1 MKIRMTSL
9 ALAGVMAGT
18 LILPAF
24 AAEEAKN
31 PVEAV
36 SGPGIY
42 LEGERA
48 DTLEFQLI
56 NGVNYITLES
66 FMALMDEEAVL
77 EYKENGTVVATST
90 VVTGLEDE
98 DVQEEQ
104 PEEAE
109 DQEAENAADDQQ
121 TAEEGAGE
129 EEAQHEEAGEQP
141 SQETEDETQPTEDET
156 QTAEEETEASEE
168 DAQDETEAAQPTEE
182 DEQPA
187 EEGEQPAEEN
197 QDAAEDEQP
206 AEENQDA
213 AEGEQPAQGDAAEE
227 QPEQEDEI
235 PADAVVETLSMSAV
249 PGSLYVQANGRY
261 LYVKDGLKQVNG
273 KLAVPVRVLAKI
285 YNLDVGYDQATGNV
299 TLTHQAGT
307 GAFLQNGATY
317 YNGDTLYWL
326 SHIIYAESGNQPM
339 LGKIAVGNV
348 VMNRVASPLFPNN
361 IYDVLFQRNQFSPAI
376 SGSIYRD
383 PNADSVIAAKL
394 VMDGAVALENVLF
407 FNRAGLNSYA
417 SRNRPYVATIGA
429 HAFYA

>member
-141 SQETEDETQPTEDET
+141 SQETEDEAQPAEDKTQI
-156 QTAEEETEASEE
+156 AEEETEASEE

-197 QDAAEDEQP
+197 QDAAEGEQP
-206 AEENQDA
+206 AEEDQDA
-213 AEGEQPAQGDAAEE
+213 AEGEQPAEEE
-227 QPEQEDEI
+227 QPEEDEI
-235 PADAVVETLSMSAV
+235 PADAVVETLTLSAV

-383 PNADSVIAAKL
+383 PNADSVVAAKL

>member
-56 NGVNYITLES
+56 NDVNYITLES
-66 FMALMDEEAVL
+66 FVALMDEETVL

-141 SQETEDETQPTEDET
+141 SQETEDEAQPAEDET
-156 QTAEEETEASEE
+156 QIAEEETEASEE

-182 DEQPA
+182 NQDA
-187 EEGEQPAEEN
+187 AEGEQPAEED
-197 QDAAEDEQP
+197 QDTV
-206 AEENQDA
+206 
-213 AEGEQPAQGDAAEE
+213 EGEQPAQGDAAEE

-299 TLTHQAGT
+299 TLNHQAGT

-383 PNADSVIAAKL
+383 PNADSVVAAKL

>member
-141 SQETEDETQPTEDET
+141 SQETEDEAQPAEDET
-156 QTAEEETEASEE
+156 QIAEEETEASEE

-197 QDAAEDEQP
+197 QDAAEGEQP
-206 AEENQDA
+206 AEEDQDA
-213 AEGEQPAQGDAAEE
+213 AEGEQPAEEE
-227 QPEQEDEI
+227 QPEEDEI
-235 PADAVVETLSMSAV
+235 PADAVVETLTLSAV

-285 YNLDVGYDQATGNV
+285 YNLDVGYDGATGNV

-383 PNADSVIAAKL
+383 PNADSVVAAKL

>member
-66 FMALMDEEAVL
+66 FMALMDEETVL

-129 EEAQHEEAGEQP
+129 EEAQPEEAGEQP
-141 SQETEDETQPTEDET
+141 SQETEDEAQPAEDET
-156 QTAEEETEASEE
+156 QIAEEETEASEE
-168 DAQDETEAAQPTEE
+168 DVQDETEAAQPTEE
-182 DEQPA
+182 
-187 EEGEQPAEEN
+187 N
-197 QDAAEDEQP
+197 QDAV
-206 AEENQDA
+206 
-213 AEGEQPAQGDAAEE
+213 EGEQPAQGNAAEE

-235 PADAVVETLSMSAV
+235 PADAVVETLTLSAV

-285 YNLDVGYDQATGNV
+285 YNLDVGYDGATGNV

-383 PNADSVIAAKL
+383 PNADSVVAAKL

>member
-141 SQETEDETQPTEDET
+141 SQETEDEAQPAEDKTQI
-156 QTAEEETEASEE
+156 AEEETEASEE

-187 EEGEQPAEEN
+187 EEGEQPAEE
-197 QDAAEDEQP
+197 D
-206 AEENQDA
+206 QDA
-213 AEGEQPAQGDAAEE
+213 AEGEQPAEEE
-227 QPEQEDEI
+227 QPEEDEI

-285 YNLDVGYDQATGNV
+285 YNLDVGYDGATGNV

>member
-98 DVQEEQ
+98 DGQEEQ

-141 SQETEDETQPTEDET
+141 SQETEDEAQSAEDET
-156 QTAEEETEASEE
+156 QIAEEETEASEE

-182 DEQPA
+182 NQDA
-187 EEGEQPAEEN
+187 AEGEQPAEED
-197 QDAAEDEQP
+197 QDTV
-206 AEENQDA
+206 
-213 AEGEQPAQGDAAEE
+213 EGEQPAQGDAAEE

-285 YNLDVGYDQATGNV
+285 YNLDVGYDGATGNV

-383 PNADSVIAAKL
+383 PNADSVVAAKL

>member
-109 DQEAENAADDQQ
+109 DQDQEAEDAADDQQ

-141 SQETEDETQPTEDET
+141 SQETEDEAQPAEDKTQI
-156 QTAEEETEASEE
+156 AEEETEASEE

-187 EEGEQPAEEN
+187 EEGEQPAEE
-197 QDAAEDEQP
+197 D
-206 AEENQDA
+206 QDA
-213 AEGEQPAQGDAAEE
+213 AEGEQPAEEE
-227 QPEQEDEI
+227 QPEEDEI

-285 YNLDVGYDQATGNV
+285 YNLDVGYDGATGNV

>member
-141 SQETEDETQPTEDET
+141 SQETEDEAQSAEDET
-156 QTAEEETEASEE
+156 QIAEEETEASEE
-168 DAQDETEAAQPTEE
+168 DVQDETEAAQPTEE
-182 DEQPA
+182 
-187 EEGEQPAEEN
+187 N
-197 QDAAEDEQP
+197 QDAV
-206 AEENQDA
+206 
-213 AEGEQPAQGDAAEE
+213 EGEQPAQGNAAEE

-383 PNADSVIAAKL
+383 PNADSVVAAKL

>member
-141 SQETEDETQPTEDET
+141 SQETEDEAQPAEDKTQI
-156 QTAEEETEASEE
+156 AEEETEASEE

-197 QDAAEDEQP
+197 QDAAEGEQP
-206 AEENQDA
+206 AEEDQDA
-213 AEGEQPAQGDAAEE
+213 AEGEQPAEEE
-227 QPEQEDEI
+227 QPQEDEI
-235 PADAVVETLSMSAV
+235 PADAVVETLTLSAV
-249 PGSLYVQANGRY
+249 PGSLYVQANGRC

-383 PNADSVIAAKL
+383 PNADSVVAAKL

>member
-109 DQEAENAADDQQ
+109 DQDQEAEDAADDQQ

-129 EEAQHEEAGEQP
+129 EEAQPEEAGEQP
-141 SQETEDETQPTEDET
+141 AQETEDET

-197 QDAAEDEQP
+197 QDAAE
-206 AEENQDA
+206 
-213 AEGEQPAQGDAAEE
+213 GEQPAQGNAAEE

-383 PNADSVIAAKL
+383 PNADSVVAAKL

>member
-141 SQETEDETQPTEDET
+141 SQETEDEAQSAEDET
-156 QTAEEETEASEE
+156 QIAEEETEASEE
-168 DAQDETEAAQPTEE
+168 DVQDETEAAQPTEE
-182 DEQPA
+182 
-187 EEGEQPAEEN
+187 N
-197 QDAAEDEQP
+197 QDAV
-206 AEENQDA
+206 
-213 AEGEQPAQGDAAEE
+213 EGEQPAQGDAAEE

-383 PNADSVIAAKL
+383 PNADSVVAAKL

>member
-109 DQEAENAADDQQ
+109 DQDQEAEDAADDQQ

-129 EEAQHEEAGEQP
+129 EEAQPEEAGEQP
-141 SQETEDETQPTEDET
+141 AQETEDETQPAEDET

-197 QDAAEDEQP
+197 QDAAEGEQP
-206 AEENQDA
+206 AEEDQDA
-213 AEGEQPAQGDAAEE
+213 AEGEQPAEEE
-227 QPEQEDEI
+227 QPEEDEI
-235 PADAVVETLSMSAV
+235 PADAVVETLTLSAV
-249 PGSLYVQANGRY
+249 PMCR
-261 LYVKDGLKQVNG
+261 
-273 KLAVPVRVLAKI
+273 P
-285 YNLDVGYDQATGNV
+285 T
-299 TLTHQAGT
+299 AG
-307 GAFLQNGATY
+307 
-317 YNGDTLYWL
+317 
-326 SHIIYAESGNQPM
+326 
-339 LGKIAVGNV
+339 
-348 VMNRVASPLFPNN
+348 AS
-361 IYDVLFQRNQFSPAI
+361 
-376 SGSIYRD
+376 
-383 PNADSVIAAKL
+383 
-394 VMDGAVALENVLF
+394 
-407 FNRAGLNSYA
+407 
-417 SRNRPYVATIGA
+417 T
-429 HAFYA
+429 

>member
-129 EEAQHEEAGEQP
+129 EEAQPEEAGEQP
-141 SQETEDETQPTEDET
+141 SQETEDEAQPAEDET
-156 QTAEEETEASEE
+156 QIAEEETEASEE

-197 QDAAEDEQP
+197 QDAAEGEQP
-206 AEENQDA
+206 AEEDQDA
-213 AEGEQPAQGDAAEE
+213 AEGEQPAEEE
-227 QPEQEDEI
+227 QPEEDEI
-235 PADAVVETLSMSAV
+235 PADAVVETLTLSAV
-249 PGSLYVQANGRY
+249 PGSLYVQANGRC

-383 PNADSVIAAKL
+383 PNADSVVAAKL

>member
-56 NGVNYITLES
+56 NDVNYITLES
-66 FMALMDEEAVL
+66 FVALMDEEAVL

-141 SQETEDETQPTEDET
+141 SQETEDEAQSAEDET
-156 QTAEEETEASEE
+156 QIAEEETEASEE
-168 DAQDETEAAQPTEE
+168 DVQDETEAAQPTEE
-182 DEQPA
+182 
-187 EEGEQPAEEN
+187 N
-197 QDAAEDEQP
+197 QDAV
-206 AEENQDA
+206 
-213 AEGEQPAQGDAAEE
+213 EGEQPAQGNAAEE

-383 PNADSVIAAKL
+383 PNADSVVAAKL